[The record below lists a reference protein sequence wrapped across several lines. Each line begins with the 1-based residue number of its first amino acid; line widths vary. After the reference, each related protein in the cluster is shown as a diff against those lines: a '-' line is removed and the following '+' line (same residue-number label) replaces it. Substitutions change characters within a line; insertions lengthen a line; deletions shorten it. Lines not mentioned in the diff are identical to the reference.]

1 MEFQVASRAGTIS
14 VAGEM
19 TVYSAAELKT
29 ALQEALAAGGR
40 KLDLSQVQE
49 FDTAGLQLVLML
61 NRELQ
66 GGLEIVAPSPTVR
79 ATLELTHLNRLIAA
93 EAA

>member
-1 MEFQVASRAGTIS
+1 VEFQVASHAGTIS
-14 VAGEM
+14 VSGEM

-29 ALQEALAAGGR
+29 ALLAELAAGAR
-40 KLDLSQVQE
+40 RLDLSQVQE

-66 GGLEIVAPSPTVR
+66 GGLGILACSPTVR